1 MCVLNYCLISE
12 VVNNICSLFTCIL
25 LSFAA
30 FCDKTFSGSFE
41 TITSPDYY
49 SRSSYA
55 NNQNCQFDIRVSSGY
70 ALKLTWTTFD
80 VKGDMPNCYDDYV
93 EIYIGCRRKS
103 IGKYCSDNSYK
114 PHDIYSPDN
123 CLRIKFRS
131 DSSGSGKGFV
141 ASYSRI
147 SKRFLGM
154 YMCLLHNYM

>member
-1 MCVLNYCLISE
+1 MIVSCMYFFVL
-12 VVNNICSLFTCIL
+12 
-25 LSFAA
+25 A
-30 FCDKTFSGSFE
+30 FCDKAFFISFG

-70 ALKLTWTTFD
+70 AVKLTWTTFD

-93 EIYIGCRRKS
+93 EIYIGCSQKS

-123 CLRIKFRS
+123 CLRIKFKS
-131 DSSGSGKGFV
+131 DSSGSGKGFL
-141 ASYSRI
+141 ASYSTI
-147 SKRFLGM
+147 YKFSSGM
-154 YMCLLHNYM
+154 YMYLLHNYM

>member
-1 MCVLNYCLISE
+1 MCVLNYYLISE

-123 CLRIKFRS
+123 CLRIKFKS
-131 DSSGSGKGFV
+131 DSSGSGKGFL
-141 ASYSRI
+141 ASYSTFYTF
-147 SKRFLGM
+147 SLGM
-154 YMCLLHNYM
+154 YMYLLHNYM